1 MSRWERLRLITPTL
15 VSIGIALLGVVLS
28 DMRDL
33 QRDVTDVRERL
44 ARVETSLAK
53 DRVMVRRPTAE
64 ELSSLRRAAESSAR
78 EAWLSM
84 EAPR

>member
-1 MSRWERLRLITPTL
+1 MSKWERLRLVTPTL

-44 ARVETSLAK
+44 ARVEASLTR
-53 DRVMVRRPTAE
+53 DRMAHKPTAE
-64 ELSSLRRAAESSAR
+64 ELATLRRAAESAAR

-84 EAPR
+84 EGP